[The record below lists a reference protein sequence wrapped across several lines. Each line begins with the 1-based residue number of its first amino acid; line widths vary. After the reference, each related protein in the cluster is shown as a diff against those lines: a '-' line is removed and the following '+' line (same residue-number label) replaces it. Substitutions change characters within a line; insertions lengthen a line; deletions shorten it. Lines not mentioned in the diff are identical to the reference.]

1 MNGIDREIRAEEFA
15 LIGLKLAERS
25 SYIQAKRELIAK
37 EAGTTTSSVNY
48 AIGGAEAVRDAII
61 SKAVELENVTV
72 VAQALALRHPIA
84 MDAPALLKARAVQLL
99 GTY

>member
-1 MNGIDREIRAEEFA
+1 MNGKDKDIRADEFA

-25 SYIQAKRELIAK
+25 SYIQAKRELIAR
-37 EAGTTTSSVNY
+37 EAGTTTGTVNY
-48 AIGGAEAVRDAII
+48 ALGGAAEVRDAII
-61 SKAVELENVTV
+61 TKAVELENVTV

-84 MDAPALLKARAVQLL
+84 MAAPQLLKARAVQLL